1 MSDPNRN
8 HRQKLVVKKSNEKL
22 VIVLSQVKNQKEI
35 KGPVGIREVS
45 FDSRCIVLENMSDK
59 SEFDLSGWRLER
71 TFEGPND
78 DQQRKIR
85 VSLSGYFIH
94 NILIIDDLNR
104 LFNKPF
110 FYIERRSFK
119 NQLIY

>member
-8 HRQKLVVKKSNEKL
+8 HRQNLVVKKANEKL
-22 VIVLSQVKNQKEI
+22 VIGIVLSQVKNQKEI

-85 VSLSGYFIH
+85 VS
-94 NILIIDDLNR
+94 
-104 LFNKPF
+104 FNG
-110 FYIERRSFK
+110 
-119 NQLIY
+119 